1 MKFKVTP
8 QSIPDVLLIEP
19 TADAGIQPHDPGLN
33 ISWPLPKK
41 DHMLSS
47 KDNILPFLSI

>member
-19 TADAGIQPHDPGLN
+19 TVYADDRGYFKESYNLQDFEEFLPGVKFVQAN
-33 ISWPLPKK
+33 ESR
-41 DHMLSS
+41 
-47 KDNILPFLSI
+47 